1 MLLAF
6 LQKQHQVIEL
16 FVTGMKKGSK
26 MHTVLLCSCM
36 VLCLVFTWPR
46 GTAQAASPEQIFARA
61 APSVVVVEV
70 MNEQGTPLAQGS
82 GVITGPGLVITP
94 CHVVQAGR
102 RVRIWHK
109 ETPFAA
115 TLGYADP
122 QRDLCQLH
130 TPQLQASA
138 VPRGTI
144 KTLAVGQPVY
154 IISAPHGL
162 TLTFT
167 SGMISALR
175 PALGS
180 FLIQTD
186 AAVSPGSSG
195 GGLFDR
201 TGRLIGMPCF
211 QLQEGQHLN
220 FALPIDWIAEVALQP
235 MRSMETRPSPDTIPA
250 DWAQH
255 PTTPHPARKWL
266 GLTRPGGPD

>member
-1 MLLAF
+1 
-6 LQKQHQVIEL
+6 VVVGI
-16 FVTGMKKGSK
+16 KKGSK
-26 MHTVLLCSCM
+26 MHTVLFCSYM
-36 VLCLVFTWPR
+36 VLCLVFTWLR

-70 MNEQGTPLAQGS
+70 VNEQGTPFAQGS

-94 CHVVQAGR
+94 CHVVQAGQHF
-102 RVRIWHK
+102 RVWHR

-122 QRDLCQLH
+122 QRDLCQLY
-130 TPQLQASA
+130 TPQLQAPT
-138 VPRGTI
+138 VPRGTV
-144 KTLAVGQPVY
+144 KALAVGQPVY

-211 QLQEGQHLN
+211 QFQDGQHLN
-220 FALPIDWIAEVALQP
+220 FALPVDWIADVALQP
-235 MRSMETRPSPDTIPA
+235 IRYMETRPAPDTIPA
-250 DWAQH
+250 DWAQRA
-255 PTTPHPARKWL
+255 TTPHPARKWL
-266 GLTRPGGPD
+266 GLTRPGGRD

>member
-1 MLLAF
+1 MLLA
-6 LQKQHQVIEL
+6 LSEKQPQVVEL
-16 FVTGMKKGSK
+16 SVTGIKKGGK
-26 MHTVLLCSCM
+26 MHTVLLCSSM
-36 VLCLVFTWPR
+36 ILCLVFTWSR

-70 MNEQGTPLAQGS
+70 VNEQGIPFAQGS

-102 RVRIWHK
+102 HFRVWHK

-138 VPRGTI
+138 VPHGTV

-154 IISAPHGL
+154 TISAPHGL

-167 SGMISALR
+167 SGIISALR

-186 AAVSPGSSG
+186 AAISPGSSG

-201 TGRLIGMPCF
+201 AGRLIGMPCF
-211 QLQEGQHLN
+211 QVQDGQHLN
-220 FALPIDWIAEVALQP
+220 FALPVDWIADISMQP
-235 MRSMETRPSPDTIPA
+235 VRSMETRPSPDTIPA
-250 DWAQH
+250 DWTQR
-255 PTTPHPARKWL
+255 PITPHPAGRWL
-266 GLTRPGGPD
+266 GLTKPGGRD

>member
-1 MLLAF
+1 
-6 LQKQHQVIEL
+6 
-16 FVTGMKKGSK
+16 
-26 MHTVLLCSCM
+26 MHTLLLRSYM
-36 VLCLVFTWPR
+36 VLCCVFIWLS

-70 MNEQGTPLAQGS
+70 MNEQGTPFAQGS
-82 GVITGPGLVITP
+82 GVVTRPGLVITP

-102 RVRIWHK
+102 HFRVWHK

-122 QRDLCQLH
+122 QRDLCQLY
-130 TPQLQASA
+130 TPQLQAPA
-138 VPRGTI
+138 VSRGTV
-144 KTLAVGQPVY
+144 KALAVGQPVY

-167 SGMISALR
+167 AGIISALR

-180 FLIQTD
+180 SLIQTD

-211 QLQEGQHLN
+211 QFQEGQHLN
-220 FALPIDWIAEVALQP
+220 FALPIDWITTVALQP
-235 MRSMETRPSPDTIPA
+235 IRYTETAPSPDTVPA
-250 DWAQH
+250 DWAQRV
-255 PTTPHPARKWL
+255 TVAHPARKWL
-266 GLTRPGGPD
+266 GLTRPGEHD

>member
-1 MLLAF
+1 
-6 LQKQHQVIEL
+6 
-16 FVTGMKKGSK
+16 
-26 MHTVLLCSCM
+26 MHIILLCGYM
-36 VLCLVFTWPR
+36 GLCCVFTWLG
-46 GTAQAASPEQIFARA
+46 GTARAASPEQIFARA

-70 MNEQGTPLAQGS
+70 VNEQGTPFAQGS
-82 GVITGPGLVITP
+82 GVVTRPGLVITP

-102 RVRIWHK
+102 HFRVWHK

-130 TPQLQASA
+130 TPELRAPA
-138 VPRGTI
+138 VSRGTV
-144 KTLAVGQPVY
+144 KALAVGQPVY

-167 SGMISALR
+167 AGIISALR

-201 TGRLIGMPCF
+201 AGRLIGMPCF

-220 FALPIDWIAEVALQP
+220 FALPVDWIADIALQP
-235 MRSMETRPSPDTIPA
+235 IRYMENRPSPDTIPA
-250 DWAQH
+250 DWAQRA
-255 PTTPHPARKWL
+255 TISHPARKWL
-266 GLTRPGGPD
+266 GLTRPDGHD